1 MKVKEL
7 RSWLENFGEKHKQH
21 YKHGISHAQEANQDE
36 DNLLTIQTKPS
47 NASTSRMSSED
58 SITSEDG
65 ASLSL
70 AFSSSP
76 TDTNDIV
83 ISIGARS
90 NPADVGEGE
99 CYFPDPSFV
108 VLSDE
113 SSVEEG
119 DEDLEDFQLL
129 GDTFHPIFE
138 ESNFGTERK
147 SSRRVTFGGIQSAG
161 SISINDQDARPIR
174 SKRASLANDATGPN
188 SSLGSRDVAGANTD
202 EVPPPSMQQAKSIF
216 RKKLDPA
223 AVEFL
228 QPKQHLLWETST
240 RKPVGAPRSS
250 VGAAIEVFGGQG
262 GRETIVS
269 RRTDEL
275 QRRWSE
281 NRAVT
286 HVKKTKWCV
295 CEKTG
300 VYKRKIVVE
309 PEYRSV

>member
-21 YKHGISHAQEANQDE
+21 YKRGTSHVRQANQDE
-36 DNLLTIQTKPS
+36 ENLLTIQTKPS
-47 NASTSRMSSED
+47 NASTSPMSSAD
-58 SITSEDG
+58 SVASEDG

-76 TDTNDIV
+76 TATNGFERAP
-83 ISIGARS
+83 GAQS
-90 NPADVGEGE
+90 NPTDLGGGN
-99 CYFPDPSFV
+99 CYYPDPSFV
-108 VLSDE
+108 VLSDD
-113 SSVEEG
+113 SSVED
-119 DEDLEDFQLL
+119 DEDLEEFQLL
-129 GDTFHPIFE
+129 AENFHPVFE
-138 ESNFGTERK
+138 ESNFESESK
-147 SSRRVTFGGIQSAG
+147 NSRRVTFGGIQGVG
-161 SISINDQDARPIR
+161 SMSINHQPPIQ

-188 SSLGSRDVAGANTD
+188 LSTHSRDVVGTKTD
-202 EVPPPSMQQAKSIF
+202 EVEPNVQQAKSIF

-223 AVEFL
+223 ALEFL
-228 QPKQHLLWETST
+228 QPKQQPELESSI
-240 RKPVGAPRSS
+240 REPVRAPRSS

-262 GRETIVS
+262 SRETIVS